1 MPASPLP
8 PLSVLEARVLG
19 VLVEKAQT
27 VPDTYP
33 LTLNALTAGCN
44 QKSSR
49 NPVLNASESDVL
61 EAIERLRRHLLVIE
75 SSGGRVMRYSENVK
89 RVLDLPSPSVAL
101 LAMLALR
108 GPQTAAELRSNCERL
123 HRFADASSV
132 EGFLR
137 EMAEREEGP
146 LVVLLPRQPGEREA
160 RWAHVLGGVPAVP
173 AVQARRGPH
182 AEPAYATEWLSTP
195 AGVAEGIEEQGA
207 GRAHDA
213 SELGRRLARLEDEVS
228 RLRATVERL
237 LEKRGAQCEG
247 GAGPNDSAAAEGAP

>member
-19 VLVEKAQT
+19 VLVEKAHT

-61 EAIERLRRHLLVIE
+61 EAIERLRRHLLIIE
-75 SSGGRVMRYSENVK
+75 SSGGRVMRYAENIK

-108 GPQTAAELRSNCERL
+108 GPQTAAELRSNCERI

-132 EGFLR
+132 EGFLG
-137 EMAEREEGP
+137 EMAERVEGP
-146 LVVLLPRQPGEREA
+146 LVELLVRQPGEREA
-160 RWAHVLGGVPAVP
+160 RWSHRLGAPAAVKAQAAQHV
-173 AVQARRGPH
+173 
-182 AEPAYATEWLSTP
+182 EPAPGTESIERLARLAEETENRSAEFRGATSAIDATEFGL
-195 AGVAEGIEEQGA
+195 
-207 GRAHDA
+207 
-213 SELGRRLARLEDEVS
+213 RLARLEDEVA
-228 RLRATVERL
+228 RLRSTVERL
-237 LEKRGAQCEG
+237 LEERGSG
-247 GAGPNDSAAAEGAP
+247 SP